1 MDKKAIRD
9 SGRFLWS
16 ILFSW
21 IYIPHLIILLSRKQC
36 RKSVFTDLCRI
47 KSQINIHLG
56 RWCSFIY
63 LIHNSSY
70 FRSIF
75 YYRIGPL
82 TSLLISWYRPG
93 IAYFSISYTT
103 QIDLGLS
110 FYHPYSTVINAEK
123 IGKNFTCLQCTTI
136 GATSKGRPIIG
147 DNVTLGANVVII
159 GNVRIGNNVS
169 IGAGSVVVK
178 DLPDNCIA
186 VGNPA
191 SVIKYK

>member
-93 IAYFSISYTT
+93 NAYFSISYTT